1 MNSEHPLCGQVAIV
15 TGASSGIGKA
25 VAEDLS
31 KIGVKLVI
39 TARRRERLE
48 ALAKTLPDDAH
59 IVEADVLAADTPDR
73 LMAAAL
79 KVYGRCDIV
88 FNAAGSL
95 QIGTIETLDL
105 DKACE
110 MARANYECA
119 LRMTYTCL
127 RHFKKINAGTL
138 INISSILGTK
148 VRPTTGAYAGSKFGI
163 EALTEALR
171 MELAGTNV
179 RISVIEPG
187 VVLTE
192 LHNHFEVHP
201 KDSMGITKPLIPAD
215 VVRCVRFILEQPPHV
230 RIPVMMVLPGE
241 QPI

>member
-1 MNSEHPLCGQVAIV
+1 MNNDHPLSGQVAIV
-15 TGASSGIGKA
+15 TGASSGIGRA

-31 KIGVKLVI
+31 SIGVKLVI
-39 TARRRERLE
+39 TARRRERLDQ
-48 ALAKTLPDDAH
+48 LAHSLPGDVR
-59 IVEADVLAADTPDR
+59 IVEADILASDTPDK
-73 LMAAAL
+73 LMIAAL
-79 KVYGRCDIV
+79 DAFGRCDIV

-95 QIGTIETLDL
+95 YAGTIETLDL

-119 LRMTYTCL
+119 LRMSYTCL
-127 RHFKKINAGTL
+127 RHFKKVNSGTL
-138 INISSILGTK
+138 INVSSILGTK
-148 VRPTTGAYAGSKFGI
+148 VRPGTGAYAGSKFGI

-171 MELAGTNV
+171 MELAGTNI

-192 LHNHFEVHP
+192 LHKNFEVHP
-201 KDSMGITKPLIPAD
+201 KDSMGISKPLIPAD
-215 VVRCVRFILEQPPHV
+215 VVRCVRFILEQPSNV
-230 RIPVMMVLPGE
+230 RIPVMMILPGE